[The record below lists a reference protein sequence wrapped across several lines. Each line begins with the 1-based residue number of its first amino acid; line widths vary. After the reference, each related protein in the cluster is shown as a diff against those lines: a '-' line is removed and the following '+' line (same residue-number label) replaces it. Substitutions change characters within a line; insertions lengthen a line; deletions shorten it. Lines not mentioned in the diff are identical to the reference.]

1 MKSKHLISAFDFDAS
16 EIRTIFGIAQ
26 RVKQNSLAYRKLFG
40 GKAMGLIFE
49 KPSTRT
55 WVSFD
60 VGFSTM
66 GGHVIYLGPDDIQLG
81 VREEVRD
88 VARVL
93 SRYLDLVV
101 MRTYSHRRIT
111 EFARY
116 FGKPV
121 INGLSDLEHPC
132 QALGDLFT
140 VEEAFDGLEKK
151 KVAFIGDGNNV
162 LNSLAS
168 VSARMGVDLSYATP
182 KKLAPNQNLLKR
194 ALKEAKATKAKIS
207 SSHSPVQAVR
217 GADVVYTDVW
227 LSMGQEGRE
236 EKKKRFKGFQVNR
249 SLMSKAKK
257 GARVMHCLPAHRG
270 EEITNDVMESK
281 KSLIFEQAENRLHI
295 QKAILIYLLG
305 MTNDAVF
312 PSESSTGA

>member
-1 MKSKHLISAFDFDAS
+1 MTNKKTRHLISAVDFDAVDLK
-16 EIRTIFGIAQ
+16 TIFGIAR
-26 RVKQNSLAYRKLFG
+26 RVKQNLLAYRKLFG

-88 VARVL
+88 VARVMA
-93 SRYLDLVV
+93 RYLDAVV
-101 MRTYSHRRIT
+101 LRTFSHQRII

-121 INGLSDLEHPC
+121 INGLSNVEHPC
-132 QALGDLFT
+132 QAIADLFT
-140 VEEAFDGLEKK
+140 IEEAFGDLEGKK
-151 KVAFIGDGNNV
+151 IAFVGDGNNV
-162 LNSLAS
+162 LNSIA
-168 VSARMGVDLSYATP
+168 VVAARLGVNVSYATP
-182 KKLAPNQNLLKR
+182 TKHAPSAPLIRR
-194 ALKEAKATKAKIS
+194 AKTEARKTKARIVGVHQPAK
-207 SSHSPVQAVR
+207 AVR

-227 LSMGQEGRE
+227 LSMGQESKS
-236 EKKKRFKGFQVNR
+236 EKLKAFKGFQVNR
-249 SLMSKAKK
+249 ALMKKASK
-257 GARVMHCLPAHRG
+257 GARLMHCLPAHRG
-270 EEITNDVMESK
+270 EEITNDVLESK
-281 KSLIFEQAENRLHI
+281 QSLVFDQAENRLHV

-305 MTNDAVF
+305 MASET
-312 PSESSTGA
+312 PSVIE